1 MIERSFVRIKSGL
14 VHVAAC
20 GAGRPILLLHQTPR
34 SWDEYREVLP
44 LLGARYRAIAMDTVG
59 FGDSQPLPA
68 GTDSIEAWAEAA
80 HEVLAALGHARA
92 VVAGHHT
99 GAAIAVEMAASR
111 PERVEA
117 LVLSACPYVDAARR
131 ATEPGRRVI
140 DEVAAACRR
149 PASSGIVGE
158 AAALLSGGPRRSS
171 RTLHRRCLEG
181 GAARRRRPS
190 RRRPLRDGAA
200 PAAGALPDPGDRAHG
215 RPACPSACA
224 DRRRQHRRQ
233 QIDRDRSGHGAA
245 SRPYAARLRGCDRP
259 VPVEPASRR
268 TESPSLKPRCFNP
281 KVSAKTRVKA
291 GRRRKRPLRRNI
303 CRKRDGRLTGK
314 SFTT

>member
-1 MIERSFVRIKSGL
+1 MLFFIEVSFFSPYPVVTMIERSFVRIKSGL

-59 FGDSQPLPA
+59 FGDSEPLPA

-99 GAAIAVEMAASR
+99 GAAVAVEMAASR

-131 ATEPGRRVI
+131 AKEPGKRVI
-140 DEVAAACRR
+140 DEVAAHVDGRHLQELWARR
-149 PASSGIVGE
+149 QPFYPEGRGDLLERFIVDALKAGPRAAEGHRVVGRYVMEPRLPLVRCPTLVIAPMADPHAHPHAPAVAASIAGSKLIEIEAGTVPLPDHMPHAF
-158 AAALLSGGPRRSS
+158 AAAIDQFLSS
-171 RTLHRRCLEG
+171 H
-181 GAARRRRPS
+181 
-190 RRRPLRDGAA
+190 
-200 PAAGALPDPGDRAHG
+200 
-215 RPACPSACA
+215 
-224 DRRRQHRRQ
+224 
-233 QIDRDRSGHGAA
+233 
-245 SRPYAARLRGCDRP
+245 
-259 VPVEPASRR
+259 
-268 TESPSLKPRCFNP
+268 
-281 KVSAKTRVKA
+281 
-291 GRRRKRPLRRNI
+291 
-303 CRKRDGRLTGK
+303 
-314 SFTT
+314 